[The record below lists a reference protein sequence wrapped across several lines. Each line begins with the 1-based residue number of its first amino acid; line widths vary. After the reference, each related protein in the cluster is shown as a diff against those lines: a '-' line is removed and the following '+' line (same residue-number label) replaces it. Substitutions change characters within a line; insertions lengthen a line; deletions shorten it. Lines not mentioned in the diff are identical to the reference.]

1 MLRNFLRRHCRIR
14 QPLPPSYPLPFASLQ
29 SVPSLSEYVAD
40 TLRDVPA
47 SVRWLPNE
55 PTSRSAVL
63 PVGKWFPLR
72 LPESSLRF
80 PTDAVPDA
88 VSVPD
93 RPVPF
98 LPAGSSGRCPTSAKY
113 GVHIHFFHF
122 QSGQFPQILTGNLGM
137 TDKKSFHSGAFF
149 LPQLLRCLYG
159 MADRKHGS
167 VQRVPLSRKSFRTRP
182 VGYRLWRRLPP
193 VRKFRQDGL
202 TDGLHMLHL
211 RSQRLNL
218 VRKLLSPRL
227 LFHIPTGFFL
237 QGGNKFS
244 RSVFQASCQA

>member
-1 MLRNFLRRHCRIR
+1 M
-14 QPLPPSYPLPFASLQ
+14 QPLPPSCPLPFASLQ
-29 SVPSLSEYVAD
+29 SVPSLSGYVAD

-72 LPESSLRF
+72 LPGSSLRF

-113 GVHIHFFHF
+113 GVPYSLF
-122 QSGQFPQILTGNLGM
+122 Q
-137 TDKKSFHSGAFF
+137 
-149 LPQLLRCLYG
+149 LP
-159 MADRKHGS
+159 
-167 VQRVPLSRKSFRTRP
+167 VRP
-182 VGYRLWRRLPP
+182 VSPNTHGKSRDDRQEKLPLRRFFPPSTFAMSLWHGRQKARKCSARSIVPEVLPDTARRVLSLPSP
-193 VRKFRQDGL
+193 APSPEVPTRW
-202 TDGLHMLHL
+202 TDGQTAPAPPEKPATLPC
-211 RSQRLNL
+211 
-218 VRKLLSPRL
+218 VRVALSSSAVP
-227 LFHIPTGFFL
+227 HTDWFL
-237 QGGNKFS
+237 SS
-244 RSVFQASCQA
+244 RR